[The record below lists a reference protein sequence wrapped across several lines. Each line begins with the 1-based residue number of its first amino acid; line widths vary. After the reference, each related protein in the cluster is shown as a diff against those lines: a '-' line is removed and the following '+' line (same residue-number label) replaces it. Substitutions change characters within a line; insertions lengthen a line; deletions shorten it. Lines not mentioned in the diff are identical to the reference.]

1 MAAMAATVILAGGCG
16 STRPSPPPVTTAS
29 SETAPR
35 SAPIESDVLGLSRA
49 EAISVAREAAA
60 GVNSWLGDAPVS
72 FARRDRFADVR
83 EPFAPQV
90 SPPPPDDLIVWTIR
104 LFDEHSGQGTVVI
117 VDAVDGRVLQ
127 VVTFIT

>member
-1 MAAMAATVILAGGCG
+1 MK
-16 STRPSPPPVTTAS
+16 
-29 SETAPR
+29 
-35 SAPIESDVLGLSRA
+35 
-49 EAISVAREAAA
+49 
-60 GVNSWLGDAPVS
+60 
-72 FARRDRFADVR
+72 

-104 LFDEHSGQGTVVI
+104 LFVGESGQGTVVI